1 MTVSLQNL
9 PAPAGEGYELE
20 EAFAESEEARELLR
34 KQREAKQRTQLFA
47 GKVFFLAR
55 EVPRGMLE
63 FVLRSFGGKVG
74 WEGPHS
80 PLSPAD
86 PSITHVIVDRP
97 APSAGLGSPRGDREF
112 VQPQW
117 VLDCVNNNLLIPAER
132 YAPGKTLPPHLS
144 PFVDNAAEG
153 WKRGNG
159 VTGRYTPEY
168 QKEID
173 AMKRSAEG
181 TEGTA
186 GIEGDE
192 GDQGD
197 EGGNGETEK
206 PEEDVG
212 KFAREI
218 EREEMGEEEKPRESE
233 EAKPVE
239 TEKPE
244 KPETSETP
252 AEEKEKKQPKKKM
265 TKEEEEKQRRLL
277 MAKKKH
283 QRIYRELDQQAKK
296 KERRVEELKS
306 KAEKAKKRKEGM

>member
-86 PSITHVIVDRP
+86 PTITHVIVDRP

-181 TEGTA
+181 PEGPEGTA
-186 GIEGDE
+186 GTEGDE
-192 GDQGD
+192 GDE
-197 EGGNGETEK
+197 EGNRGNGETEK

-218 EREEMGEEEKPRESE
+218 EREEMGEEEPRESE
-233 EAKPVE
+233 ENSVE
-239 TEKPE
+239 TEKL
-244 KPETSETP
+244 
-252 AEEKEKKQPKKKM
+252 EEQKEEERKKKKK
-265 TKEEEEKQRRLL
+265 KEEEEEKERRLL

-283 QRIYRELDQQAKK
+283 QRVYRGLDQQAKK

-306 KAEKAKKRKEGM
+306 KAEKAKKGK

>member
-1 MTVSLQNL
+1 M
-9 PAPAGEGYELE
+9 E

-34 KQREAKQRTQLFA
+34 KQREAKQRTNLFA

-86 PSITHVIVDRP
+86 PAITHVIVDRP
-97 APSAGLGSPRGDREF
+97 APAQGLQSPRGDREF

-117 VLDCVNNNLLIPAER
+117 VLDCVNNNLIIPADR

-144 PFVDNAAEG
+144 PFVDNQAEG
-153 WKRGNG
+153 WKRGNR

-186 GIEGDE
+186 GTQGAAGDDEEGNR
-192 GDQGD
+192 
-197 EGGNGETEK
+197 GNGETEK
-206 PEEDVG
+206 PEDVG
-212 KFAREI
+212 RFAREI
-218 EREEMGEEEKPRESE
+218 EREEIGEEEKPREAE
-233 EAKPVE
+233 EEKPVE
-239 TEKPE
+239 TEELE
-244 KPETSETP
+244 KL
-252 AEEKEKKQPKKKM
+252 EKQEKQQVK
-265 TKEEEEKQRRLL
+265 KEEEEKERRLL

-283 QRIYRELDQQAKK
+283 QRIYRQLEQEEKK
-296 KERRVEELKS
+296 KEKRVKELKS
-306 KAEKAKKRKEGM
+306 KAEKAKKGK

>member
-1 MTVSLQNL
+1 M
-9 PAPAGEGYELE
+9 E

-34 KQREAKQRTQLFA
+34 KQREAKQRTNLFA

-86 PSITHVIVDRP
+86 PAITHVIVDRP
-97 APSAGLGSPRGDREF
+97 APAQGLQSPRGDREF

-117 VLDCVNNNLLIPAER
+117 VLDCVNNNLIIPADR

-144 PFVDNAAEG
+144 PFVDNQAEG
-153 WKRGNG
+153 WKRGNR

-173 AMKRSAEG
+173 AMKRSADGPEGTAG

-186 GIEGDE
+186 GDEGDE
-192 GDQGD
+192 
-197 EGGNGETEK
+197 EEGNGETEK

-218 EREEMGEEEKPRESE
+218 EREEMGEEEPRESE
-233 EAKPVE
+233 ENSVE
-239 TEKPE
+239 TEKLE
-244 KPETSETP
+244 
-252 AEEKEKKQPKKKM
+252 EEKEKQQQKKKK
-265 TKEEEEKQRRLL
+265 KEEEEEKERRLL

-283 QRIYRELDQQAKK
+283 QRIYRGLDQQAKK

>member
-181 TEGTA
+181 PEGTEGTA
-186 GIEGDE
+186 GTEGGEGDE
-192 GDQGD
+192 
-197 EGGNGETEK
+197 EGNRGNGETEK

-218 EREEMGEEEKPRESE
+218 EREEMGEEEPRESE
-233 EAKPVE
+233 ENSVE
-239 TEKPE
+239 TEKLE
-244 KPETSETP
+244 
-252 AEEKEKKQPKKKM
+252 EEKEKQQQKKKKKK
-265 TKEEEEKQRRLL
+265 KEEEEEKERRLL

-283 QRIYRELDQQAKK
+283 QRVYRGLDQQAKK

>member
-9 PAPAGEGYELE
+9 PSPAGEGYELE

-34 KQREAKQRTQLFA
+34 KQREAKQRTNLFT

-86 PSITHVIVDRP
+86 PAITHVIVDRP
-97 APSAGLGSPRGDREF
+97 APAQGLQSPRGDREF

-117 VLDCVNNNLLIPAER
+117 VLDCVNNNLIIPADR

-144 PFVDNAAEG
+144 PFVDNQAEG
-153 WKRGNG
+153 WKRGNR

-181 TEGTA
+181 TAGTA
-186 GIEGDE
+186 GTQGAAGDDEEGNR
-192 GDQGD
+192 
-197 EGGNGETEK
+197 GNGETEK
-206 PEEDVG
+206 PEDVG
-212 KFAREI
+212 RFAREI
-218 EREEMGEEEKPRESE
+218 EREEIGEEEKPREAE
-233 EAKPVE
+233 EEKPVE
-239 TEKPE
+239 TEEPE
-244 KPETSETP
+244 KQ
-252 AEEKEKKQPKKKM
+252 EKQEKQQVK
-265 TKEEEEKQRRLL
+265 KEEEEKERRLL

-283 QRIYRELDQQAKK
+283 QRIYRQLEQEEKK
-296 KERRVEELKS
+296 KEKRVKELKS
-306 KAEKAKKRKEGM
+306 KAEKAKKGK